1 MKIQI
6 SGLSEG
12 VHHYQFTVAPEAL
25 ELGEEFHAQVV
36 VDTTLDK
43 TPNQILVTSSIRT
56 VALFAC
62 DRCTDHFEEL
72 LTPSYRMFYVIE
84 GAETEHLDPVEFQQ
98 LLPGQAV
105 IDIADDVRQTLLLAV
120 PLKLLCSENCRGLCP
135 TCGKNLNEGEC
146 SCRNDVGDPRWDVL
160 RNLQSNA

>member
-1 MKIQI
+1 
-6 SGLSEG
+6 
-12 VHHYQFTVAPEAL
+12 
-25 ELGEEFHAQVV
+25 
-36 VDTTLDK
+36 
-43 TPNQILVTSSIRT
+43 
-56 VALFAC
+56 
-62 DRCTDHFEEL
+62 
-72 LTPSYRMFYVIE
+72 MFYVIE